1 MNILYFL
8 FIMNKINYLKHAEI
22 KYKNNANL
30 DFKDNE
36 TSVSFKYYKKILE
49 ERKERKRHKE
59 LLY

>member
-8 FIMNKINYLKHAEI
+8 FFINRLNYIKHTEI
-22 KYKNNANL
+22 LYKNNANL

-59 LLY
+59 ILY